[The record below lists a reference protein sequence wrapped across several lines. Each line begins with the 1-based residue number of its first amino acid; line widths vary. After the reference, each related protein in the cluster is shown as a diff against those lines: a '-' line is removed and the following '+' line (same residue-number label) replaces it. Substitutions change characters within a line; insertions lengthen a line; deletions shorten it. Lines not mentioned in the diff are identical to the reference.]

1 MLKLYDSRLSGNAYK
16 VRLLLNSLGIPFQRI
31 TLNLGAGEARTP
43 EMIARNPFA
52 RIPILEL
59 EDGRTL
65 FESNAIL
72 IYLAEGTGF
81 LPGDPWL
88 RAKVM
93 QWLMFEQY
101 DLVRP
106 LARVRFL
113 ISIARQKDKHE
124 AHIAELQEMG
134 RKALGHLD
142 RHLASSN
149 YLVGDVYSIA
159 DIAVYAYTHLAEEGE
174 YDLDS
179 HPAVRRWLER
189 IEKQPG
195 YIPMLTD

>member
-16 VRLLLNSLGIPFQRI
+16 VRLLLSSLGMPYERI

-43 EMIARNPFA
+43 EMLARNPLA

-72 IYLAEGTGF
+72 VYLAEGTKF
-81 LPGDPWL
+81 MPDDKWQ
-88 RAKVM
+88 RAKVL

-106 LARVRFL
+106 LARPRFL
-113 ISIARQKDKHE
+113 ISVLKQKEKFA

-134 RKALGHLD
+134 RKALGHLNGQ
-142 RHLASSN
+142 LENSS
-149 YLVGDVYSIA
+149 YILGDAYTIA
-159 DIAVYAYTHLAEEGE
+159 DMALYAYTHLTEEGE
-174 YDLDS
+174 YDLAS
-179 HPAVRRWLER
+179 YPAIKSWLGR
-189 IEKQPG
+189 IETQPG
-195 YIPMLTD
+195 YVPMLTD

>member
-1 MLKLYDSRLSGNAYK
+1 MLKLYQSRLSGNAYK
-16 VRLLLNSLGIPFQRI
+16 IRLLLSALERPYERV

-43 EMIARNPFA
+43 EMLARNPLG

-72 IYLAEGTGF
+72 TYLAEGSAF
-81 LPGDPWL
+81 YPGDNWL
-88 RAKVM
+88 RAKIM

-113 ISIARQKDKHE
+113 ISIAKQKDKFE

-142 RHLASSN
+142 RHLADED
-149 YLVGDVYSIA
+149 YLVGGVYSIA
-159 DIAVYAYTHLAEEGE
+159 DMSLYAYTHLAEEGE
-174 YDLDS
+174 YDLGAY
-179 HPAVRRWLER
+179 PAVRRWIARVET
-189 IEKQPG
+189 QPS
-195 YIPMLTD
+195 YVPMITD

>member
-1 MLKLYDSRLSGNAYK
+1 MLKLYQSRLSGNAYK
-16 VRLLLNSLGIPFQRI
+16 IRLLLNALNIPYERV

-43 EMIARNPFA
+43 EMLARNPLG

-59 EDGRTL
+59 EDGGTL

-72 IYLAEGTGF
+72 TYLAEGSAYF
-81 LPGDPWL
+81 PSDRLL

-106 LARVRFL
+106 LARARFL
-113 ISIARQKDKHE
+113 ISIAKQKEKFE

-142 RHLASSN
+142 QHLAGED
-149 YLVGDVYSIA
+149 YMAGGAYSIA
-159 DIAVYAYTHLAEEGE
+159 DMSIYAYTHLAEEGE
-174 YDLDS
+174 YDLGAY
-179 HPAVRRWLER
+179 PAVRRWIARVET
-189 IEKQPG
+189 QPS
-195 YIPMLTD
+195 YVPMITD

>member
-16 VRLLLNSLGIPFQRI
+16 VRLLLHALGLPYQRI

-43 EMIARNPFA
+43 EMIARNPLG

-72 IYLAEGTGF
+72 TYLAEGSEF
-81 LPGDPWL
+81 LPVDRWL

-106 LARVRFL
+106 LARARFL
-113 ISIARQKDKHE
+113 ISITKQKDKFE

-142 RHLASSN
+142 RHLAKSS
-149 YLVGDVYSIA
+149 YLVGESYSIA
-159 DIAVYAYTHLAEEGE
+159 DMSVYAYTHLAEEGE
-174 YDLDS
+174 YDLGS
-179 HPAVRRWLER
+179 HPAVCRWLAR
-189 IEKQPG
+189 IEMQPS
-195 YIPMLTD
+195 YIPMITD

>member
-16 VRLLLNSLGIPFQRI
+16 IRLLLNALKLPFQRI

-43 EMIARNPFA
+43 EMIARNPLA

-72 IYLAEGTGF
+72 VYLAEGTEF
-81 LPGDPWL
+81 LPADRWL

-113 ISIARQKDKHE
+113 ISIAKQKEKFE
-124 AHIAELQEMG
+124 THIAELQEMG
-134 RKALGHLD
+134 RKALSHLD
-142 RHLASSN
+142 QHLSKSR
-149 YLVGDVYSIA
+149 YLVGESYSIA
-159 DIAVYAYTHLAEEGE
+159 DMAVYAYTHLAEEGE
-174 YDLDS
+174 YDLGS
-179 HPAVRRWLER
+179 YPAVRRWLGKVEM
-189 IEKQPG
+189 QPN
-195 YIPMLTD
+195 YIPLLTD

>member
-16 VRLLLNSLGIPFQRI
+16 VRLLLSSLAIPFERI
-31 TLNLGAGEARTP
+31 TLNLANGEARTP
-43 EMIARNPFA
+43 EMLARNPLG
-52 RIPILEL
+52 RIPVLEF

-72 IYLAEGTGF
+72 FHLADNTKYLPHE
-81 LPGDPWL
+81 PWS
-88 RAKVM
+88 RAKVL

-106 LARVRFL
+106 LARPRFL
-113 ISIARQKDKHE
+113 ISVLRQKEKFA

-142 RHLASSN
+142 QQLSRSAF
-149 YLVGDVYSIA
+149 LVGDEYTIA
-159 DIAVYAYTHLAEEGE
+159 DMATYAYTHLAEEGE
-174 YDLDS
+174 YELARY
-179 HPAVRRWLER
+179 PAIRNWLARVER
-189 IEKQPG
+189 QPG
-195 YIPMLTD
+195 YVPMLND

>member
-16 VRLLLNSLGIPFQRI
+16 VRLLLNALKLPFQRI

-43 EMIARNPFA
+43 EMIARNPLG

-72 IYLAEGTGF
+72 TYLAEGSEF
-81 LPGDPWL
+81 LPSDRWL

-106 LARVRFL
+106 LARARFL
-113 ISIARQKDKHE
+113 ISITKQKDKFE

-142 RHLASSN
+142 QHLAKSH
-149 YLVGDVYSIA
+149 YLVGESYSVA
-159 DIAVYAYTHLAEEGE
+159 DMSVYAYTHLAEEGE
-174 YDLDS
+174 YDLAS
-179 HPAVRRWLER
+179 YPAVRRWLTR
-189 IEKQPG
+189 IEMQSS
-195 YIPMLTD
+195 YIPLITD

>member
-16 VRLLLNSLGIPFQRI
+16 VRLLLSSLGMPYERI
-31 TLNLGAGEARTP
+31 TLNLGAGEARTS
-43 EMIARNPFA
+43 EMLARNPLA

-72 IYLAEGTGF
+72 VYLAEGTKF
-81 LPGDPWL
+81 MPDDKWQ
-88 RAKVM
+88 RAKVL

-106 LARVRFL
+106 LARPRFL
-113 ISIARQKDKHE
+113 ISVLKQKEKFA

-134 RKALGHLD
+134 RKALGHLNGQ
-142 RHLASSN
+142 LENSS
-149 YLVGDVYSIA
+149 YILGDAYTIA
-159 DIAVYAYTHLAEEGE
+159 DMALYAYTHLTEEGE
-174 YDLDS
+174 YDLAS
-179 HPAVRRWLER
+179 YPAIKSWLGR
-189 IEKQPG
+189 IETQPG
-195 YIPMLTD
+195 YVPMLTD

>member
-16 VRLLLNSLGIPFQRI
+16 VRLLLSSLGMPYERI

-43 EMIARNPFA
+43 EMLARNPLA

-72 IYLAEGTGF
+72 VYLAEGTKF
-81 LPGDPWL
+81 MPDDKWQ
-88 RAKVM
+88 RAKVL

-106 LARVRFL
+106 LARPRFL
-113 ISIARQKDKHE
+113 ISVLKQKEKFA

-134 RKALGHLD
+134 RKALGHLNGQ
-142 RHLASSN
+142 LENSS
-149 YLVGDVYSIA
+149 YILGDAYTIA
-159 DIAVYAYTHLAEEGE
+159 DMALYAYTHLAEEGE
-174 YDLDS
+174 YDLTS
-179 HPAVRRWLER
+179 YPAIKSWLGR
-189 IEKQPG
+189 IETQPG
-195 YIPMLTD
+195 YVPMLTD